1 MLDDSKIEHLLEQAL
16 TDGLMPEEVCA
27 DAPELLFEVR
37 RRWQECQSVSS
48 ELDALFPPSDIRSR
62 DKRLTESDIP
72 EVPGYELYDVLGRGG
87 MGIVFRGRHLRL
99 DRLIA
104 LKMMLPGVYAGPVE
118 LKRFEREAQIIAS
131 LCHPHI
137 VQVFDVGD
145 VAGRPFYAMELIS
158 GGSLASK
165 LTGTPQPLRDSTEL
179 ISQLADAI
187 DLAHRNGIIHR
198 DIKPGN
204 ILLAG
209 DGVAK
214 ISDFGLAFQTDGRAD
229 PTLGTARFGT
239 PSYMAPEQA
248 LGETSSIG
256 PAADIYSLGAVLYEL
271 LSGRPPVRRD
281 AAIPG
286 QHHARVEGAMTPARL
301 DPKLPR
307 DLRAIC
313 LKCLEREPRQRY
325 RTAHDLSEDLQR
337 FLNHV
342 PVLARPVTR
351 GVRLHRW
358 IQRNRSTSVALLFAG
373 LLLLLLVIGS
383 IWSAAHFREL
393 ARDNGQ
399 LASDKGDLARKFEAE
414 RDKAISAEQR
424 ESYLRQE
431 SEASDQVHLR
441 DLYVAEMTLAAQASV
456 LPGGIARVA
465 DLLSHWTQTS
475 QDLRE
480 WEWYYLNSLCHRDIQ
495 TFPVHLKG
503 VLAVAWSP
511 DGAKLASAGADNTI
525 CIIDRMGGMPRHRLI
540 GHKREVFALAWSH
553 DGTRLASASWDHSVK
568 IWDTVS
574 GEHQLDCTGHTTEA
588 HSVAWSPDDRLLACG
603 AKHGAVRIWDS
614 ATGDLRGE
622 LSGHTDAV
630 VGVVWSPDGLSLATA
645 SHDFTVRLW
654 SAADYSE
661 KRVLRGHTNWLN
673 AVVWSPDG
681 SRCGS
686 ASNDQTVRLWDPI
699 TGTEVIQFKGHTQG
713 VKSLSWSPDGQRIA
727 TASDDLS
734 VRMWSSNGSEIL
746 KLVGHTAAVTGVA
759 WNPSGTEVASCS
771 NDGSIKLWKP
781 GPPPDAPL
789 PLTQYGNIEQVIW
802 NPADP
807 NQLATCWS
815 EGVVEICERNAN
827 DCVALQVNNSYLRS
841 AAWSRDGKQFA
852 TGSADGFVRIW
863 GLDAPT
869 KPALTVGYGSEV
881 LAVSWNS
888 TANQLAAAGLDRQIL
903 VRDMVTGQ
911 ERRWTTGHIER
922 ITSMC
927 WHPESDL
934 LATGSRDGTIKIWD
948 VSTEKQILSYE
959 QHRSSIVTLAWNPDG
974 QRIASASINP
984 SIHLWD
990 TKSGELVKTLRGH
1003 TANASQLIWN
1013 PDGRRLG
1020 SAGRDGHL
1028 KIWDVESGREVLSLS
1043 SQHER
1048 LTSLSW
1054 SGDGATI
1061 AVGGE
1066 NRTVRIYDASTG
1078 YIAARSS
1085 KLLPDLNARLQRAAT
1100 ANDLLLRAQIYLGNL
1115 DWSRAGADLTEVL
1128 QRISVPWIVLDAY
1141 VSKPYHLKFDEMSS
1155 SRFIS
1160 GREQAA
1166 ILASASFPSNSLVWR
1181 QLENSNHGAIDLATI
1196 THGRNDTSVVAL
1208 FPVFSAA
1215 DQSAIIRLGSDDQAR
1230 IWVNQQVVYEFTG
1243 SRSAVPDQDTVR
1255 TKLTTGWNWILVE
1268 VVNQTGDHG
1277 LYFRLSPYHQS
1288 R

>member
-16 TDGLMPEEVCA
+16 AEGLTPEEVCTEA
-27 DAPELLFEVR
+27 LELLPEVR

-48 ELDALFPPSDIRSR
+48 ELDAMFPSSEIGSR
-62 DKRLTESDIP
+62 DKRYGESDLP

-104 LKMMLPGVYAGPVE
+104 LKMMLAGVYAGPVE

-158 GGSLASK
+158 GGSLAST
-165 LTGTPQPLRDSTEL
+165 LTGTPQSIHDSAVL
-179 ISQLADAI
+179 ISQLAGAI
-187 DLAHRNGIIHR
+187 DLAHRNGITHR

-214 ISDFGLAFQTDGRAD
+214 ISDFGLAFQTDGRTD
-229 PTLGTARFGT
+229 PTFATARFGT

-248 LGETSSIG
+248 LGEISSIG

-271 LSGRPPVRRD
+271 LTGRPP
-281 AAIPG
+281 
-286 QHHARVEGAMTPARL
+286 ARLEVALIPARL
-301 DPKLPR
+301 DSKIPR

-325 RTAHDLSEDLQR
+325 RTANDLSEDLQR

-351 GVRLHRW
+351 RVRLQRW

-373 LLLLLLVIGS
+373 LLLLLLVVGS
-383 IWSAAHFREL
+383 VWSAAHFREL

-399 LASDKGDLARKFEAE
+399 LANDNGKLARQSQAE

-424 ESYLRQE
+424 ESNLRQK

-441 DLYVAEMTLAAQASV
+441 DLYIAEMTLAAQASV

-465 DLLSHWTQTS
+465 DLLSHWTQTP
-475 QDLRE
+475 QDLRD

-495 TFPVHLKG
+495 TFPVHLRG

-511 DGAKLASAGADNTI
+511 DGAKLASAGADSTI
-525 CIIDRMGGMPRHRLI
+525 CIIDRLGGMPQHRLI

-553 DGTRLASASWDHSVK
+553 DGTRLASASWDHCVK
-568 IWDTVS
+568 IWDAVT
-574 GEHQLDCTGHTTEA
+574 GKHLLDCTGHTTEA
-588 HSVAWSPDDRLLACG
+588 HCVAWSADDRLLASG
-603 AKHGAVRIWDS
+603 AKHGVVRIWDS
-614 ATGDLRGE
+614 VTGQLRGE

-630 VGVVWSPDGLSLATA
+630 VGVAWSPDGLSLATA

-654 SAADYSE
+654 SPVDYSE
-661 KRVLRGHTNWLN
+661 RRVLRGHTNWVN
-673 AVVWSPDG
+673 AIVWSPDG
-681 SRCGS
+681 SKCGS
-686 ASNDQTVRLWDPI
+686 ASNDQTVRLWDPD
-699 TGTEVIQFKGHTQG
+699 TGTEAVQFKGHTQG
-713 VKSLSWSPDGQRIA
+713 VKSLSWSPHGQRIA

-734 VRMWSSNGSEIL
+734 VRLWSIDGSEIL
-746 KLVGHTAAVTGVA
+746 KVVGHTAALTGVA
-759 WNPSGTEVASCS
+759 WSPDGTEVASS
-771 NDGSIKLWKP
+771 SYDGSIKLWKTGLP
-781 GPPPDAPL
+781 SDAPL
-789 PLTQYGNIEQVIW
+789 PLTQHGNLEQVIW
-802 NPADP
+802 NPAGSRR
-807 NQLATCWS
+807 LATCWS
-815 EGVVEICERNAN
+815 EGVVEICERDGDDPVTLRVN
-827 DCVALQVNNSYLRS
+827 DSYLRS
-841 AAWSRDGKQFA
+841 AAWSQDGKQFA

-863 GLDAPT
+863 DLKSPE
-869 KPALTVGYGSEV
+869 KPSLTFGSGSEV
-881 LAVSWNS
+881 LAVSWNP
-888 TANQLAAAGLDRQIL
+888 AGNRLAAAGLDRQVI
-903 VRDMVTGQ
+903 VRDMGSGQ
-911 ERRWTTGHIER
+911 ERRWTTGHIDR
-922 ITSMC
+922 ITSIC
-927 WHPESDL
+927 WHPDKEL
-934 LATGSRDGTIKIWD
+934 LATGSQDGTIKIWN

-959 QHRSSIVTLAWNPDG
+959 QHRSSIVSMAWNPDG
-974 QRIASASINP
+974 KWIASASVSP

-990 TKSGELVKTLRGH
+990 TQSGELVKTLQGH
-1003 TANASQLIWN
+1003 TANASQLTWN

-1020 SAGRDGHL
+1020 SAGHDGIL
-1028 KIWDVESGREVLSLS
+1028 KIWDVDSGREVLSLS

-1054 SGDGATI
+1054 SADGSTI
-1061 AVGGE
+1061 AVGSE
-1066 NRTVRIYDASTG
+1066 NRSVRIYDASPG

-1085 KLLPDLNARLQRAAT
+1085 KLLPELNGHLQHMAT
-1100 ANDLLLRAQIYLGNL
+1100 AKTFLLRAQIYQDNL
-1115 DWSRAGADLTEVL
+1115 DWIRAGADLKEVL
-1128 QRISVPWIVLDAY
+1128 QRTSMPWIVLDTY
-1141 VSKPYHLKFDEMSS
+1141 ISKPYHLKFDESSS

-1160 GREQAA
+1160 GSEQAS

-1181 QLENSNHGAIDLATI
+1181 QLKNSNHGAIDLATY
-1196 THGRNDTSVVAL
+1196 TQGRNDTSVVAL

-1215 DQSAIIRLGSDDQAR
+1215 NQTAFIRLGSDDQAR
-1230 IWVNQQVVYEFTG
+1230 AWVNQQIVYEFSG
-1243 SRSAVPDQDTVR
+1243 SRSAVPDQDTIR
-1255 TKLTTGWNWILVE
+1255 ASLAAGWNWILIE
-1268 VVNQTGDHG
+1268 VVNQTGDHS
-1277 LYFRLSPYHQS
+1277 LYFRLTQE
-1288 R
+1288 